1 MAIVDIANPAPY
13 RSGVDISMFIR
24 TRQQDGFIFYFG
36 SDVEIGGGSNPN
48 SLIVEQ
54 QQRATSY
61 STGQLLQGN
70 LVISVRF
77 DGKQENFRVYTVD
90 LSDG

>member
-1 MAIVDIANPAPY
+1 
-13 RSGVDISMFIR
+13 MFIR

-36 SDVEIGGGSNPN
+36 SDVENGIIANGVSGTTAA
-48 SLIVEQ
+48 VEVLQ
-54 QQRATSY
+54 QQHQQGTSY
-61 STGQLLQGN
+61 ITGQLLQGN